1 MIRDNDKIDLKNKLN
16 INKYRIF
23 LMKKIQ
29 IQFQLTKLVKKIWV
43 K

>member
-1 MIRDNDKIDLKNKLN
+1 MIRDNVKIDLKNKLN